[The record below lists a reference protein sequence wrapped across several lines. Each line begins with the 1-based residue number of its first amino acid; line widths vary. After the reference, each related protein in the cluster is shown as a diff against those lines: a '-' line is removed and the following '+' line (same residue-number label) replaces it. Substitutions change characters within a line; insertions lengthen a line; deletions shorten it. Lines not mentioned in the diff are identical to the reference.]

1 MCDHPHFCHPHCVI
15 CAIKW
20 AIVMQL
26 CGLLVIS
33 DRLCHLVDP
42 IPPGDSVSTFMD
54 AEDQVIDGDLA

>member
-1 MCDHPHFCHPHCVI
+1 
-15 CAIKW
+15 
-20 AIVMQL
+20 MQL

-33 DRLCHLVDP
+33 DHLRHLVDP